1 MMQNTQINKAEIEQL
16 NGLNVIEFGANWC
29 TYCQAAQAI
38 ITKARLNYPNVKHI
52 KIEDGKGQRLGRLYA
67 VKLWPTLIFLKDGI
81 EISRL
86 VRPNSEQALS
96 DALHHISNET

>member
-1 MMQNTQINKAEIEQL
+1 MQNTQMNKTDIEQL
-16 NGLNVIEFGANWC
+16 NDPTVIEFGANWC

-38 ITKARLNYPNVKHI
+38 ITKALLNYPNVKHI

-67 VKLWPTLIFLKDGI
+67 VKLWPTLVFLKNGV
-81 EISRL
+81 ELSRL
-86 VRPNSEQALS
+86 VRPNNEQAIS